1 MSYKEFIISNLGHL
15 YAKYEAT
22 DNAVT
27 KRLLMKKIKCY
38 LSDLIEYVYM
48 KNIMILIIALIM
60 MCSCGNRN
68 KTENVDNQIDTTEVV
83 DSVENTL

>member
-1 MSYKEFIISNLGHL
+1 MI
-15 YAKYEAT
+15 
-22 DNAVT
+22 
-27 KRLLMKKIKCY
+27 MKKIV
-38 LSDLIEYVYM
+38 IV
-48 KNIMILIIALIM
+48 IITLLL

>member
-1 MSYKEFIISNLGHL
+1 
-15 YAKYEAT
+15 
-22 DNAVT
+22 
-27 KRLLMKKIKCY
+27 
-38 LSDLIEYVYM
+38 
-48 KNIMILIIALIM
+48 M

>member
-1 MSYKEFIISNLGHL
+1 
-15 YAKYEAT
+15 
-22 DNAVT
+22 
-27 KRLLMKKIKCY
+27 
-38 LSDLIEYVYM
+38 
-48 KNIMILIIALIM
+48 